1 MKVLDLISNAIY
13 IMEISYLILCEKGRI
28 KLAGVVLLDLGRAP
42 VFLPPN
48 QAHSIFGLTSQSARP
63 PYKIPSQ
70 LMKTLDLANSSSRW
84 RLQLREDWAPW
95 SSSHQVFRL
104 CGSSQGDWWA
114 VLLVLVNFILLT
126 CSPLTHGSISWIC
139 YLIFLHQL
147 FFFFLISLHQWPTD
161 IFLGINLVSHFRL
174 VRTWRRLVCWLT
186 KFPSLLKNPQR

>member
-13 IMEISYLILCEKGRI
+13 IMEISYLILWEKGRI

-114 VLLVLVNFILLT
+114 VLLVLINFILLT

-147 FFFFLISLHQWPTD
+147 FFFLLNFSAPMANWHFSASIWFLILGWWGPEEGWCVGWPN
-161 IFLGINLVSHFRL
+161 FQA
-174 VRTWRRLVCWLT
+174 C
-186 KFPSLLKNPQR
+186 